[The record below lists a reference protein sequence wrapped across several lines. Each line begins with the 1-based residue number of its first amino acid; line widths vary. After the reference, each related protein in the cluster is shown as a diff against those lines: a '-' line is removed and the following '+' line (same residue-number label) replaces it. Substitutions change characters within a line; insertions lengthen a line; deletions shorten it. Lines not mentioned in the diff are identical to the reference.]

1 MKTNKKR
8 LKIFFILS
16 LVTGLF
22 FLLILNSST
31 MPNHVQ
37 SGILSFLIG
46 FSMIW
51 LLYLSIWF
59 ITNGINKTAF
69 PKQSVKIVTWIKI
82 NFKPDL
88 PPYQEKTL
96 VEIAGTVIMIL
107 AGLSLAALA
116 SFIISGL
123 MYTVE

>member
-1 MKTNKKR
+1 MKTSKKR

-46 FSMIW
+46 ISMIW

-88 PPYQEKTL
+88 PPYQKKTL

-123 MYTVE
+123 MYTME